1 MRVNA
6 REEEYEYV
14 ELFGKPALFT
24 NSPIDRSTVPEGWY
38 AYDLRGSDY
47 DPGEPVAVE
56 PSVAVNHAGTILIH
70 EPVFIPKG
78 GFRRLNGQLDF
89 LGEHLTLAD
98 FCEVRGY
105 FFLEDNR
112 KYIPRPAS
120 PHEAGLFYALP
131 PEKDTELGAIGHIR
145 MDFGHGGK
153 EFWHT
158 WHTRGVE
165 DLNSPAFKQELDEVV
180 NELRGSVLKSLS
192 DMEGYCRTHGGEIS
206 GGWQQNYGY
215 IVETEHYRYCLR
227 CNPQPGDYQVYLTC
241 FDLRVQRMNM
251 ENAAPVIARTSYA
264 SGEVFEHRDAE
275 AFLKEFKQ
283 ELEYRSTS
291 GFRYE
296 LLTDD
301 PALRKAV
308 DDELYN
314 LFGEENPRPL
324 KDYGLTEQGRQA
336 LRDAADPDKP
346 HSYRWFVVENFAC
359 DGEMRHDVESLTGA
373 IDRFNG
379 LDCSEKRLCVTKDEV
394 STVYLAIA
402 HNGETHL
409 DESWRDNPRFATD
422 PTIQETTERL
432 KLSIAGLEPSE
443 PTMTLGG
450 M

>member
-24 NSPIDRSTVPEGWY
+24 NSRIDRSTVPEGWY

-47 DPGEPVAVE
+47 DPGEPMTVEFIVAI
-56 PSVAVNHAGTILIH
+56 NHAGTILIH
-70 EPVFIPKG
+70 EPVSIPKE
-78 GFRRLNGQLDF
+78 GFRRLKGQLNF
-89 LGEHLTLAD
+89 LGEDLTLAD

-105 FFLEDNR
+105 FYPEDNR

-120 PHEAGLFYALP
+120 PDEAGLFYALP
-131 PEKDTELGAIGHIR
+131 PETDAELGTIGHVR

-227 CNPQPGDYQVYLTC
+227 CNPQPGDYQAYLTC

-251 ENAAPVIARTSYA
+251 ENAAPVIARTAYA
-264 SGEVFEHRDAE
+264 SGEDH
-275 AFLKEFKQ
+275 
-283 ELEYRSTS
+283 
-291 GFRYE
+291 
-296 LLTDD
+296 
-301 PALRKAV
+301 
-308 DDELYN
+308 
-314 LFGEENPRPL
+314 
-324 KDYGLTEQGRQA
+324 GLTEKGKQA
-336 LRDAADPDKP
+336 LRDAADPGKP

-359 DGEMRHDVESLTGA
+359 DSETRHDVESLTGA

-379 LDCSEKRLCVTKDEV
+379 LDCSEKCLCVTKDEV

-402 HNGETHL
+402 HSGETQL
-409 DESWRDNPRFATD
+409 DQSWRDNPRFAAD
-422 PTIQETTERL
+422 STIQGTVERL
-432 KLSIAGLEPSE
+432 KRSIAGLEPSS